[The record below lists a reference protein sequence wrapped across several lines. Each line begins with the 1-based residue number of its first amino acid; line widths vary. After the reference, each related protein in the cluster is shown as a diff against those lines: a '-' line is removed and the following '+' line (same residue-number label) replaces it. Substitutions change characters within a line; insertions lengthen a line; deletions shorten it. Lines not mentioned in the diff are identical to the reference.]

1 MEVCD
6 KVKAIVVSLYME
18 CRILMGARDI
28 SDVLI
33 MIVGGRLREHMT
45 KASKNSAGVILCA
58 GGILHIRVANNDCQ
72 SPGVQIHHN
81 SHAAFSAYGR
91 HLSKMSVEA
100 PIDRS

>member
-6 KVKAIVVSLYME
+6 KVKAVVVSLYME

-45 KASKNSAGVILCA
+45 KASKHSAGVILRA
-58 GGILHIRVANNDCQ
+58 GGILPIRDCQ
-72 SPGVQIHHN
+72 NAESRHMTTCTQP
-81 SHAAFSAYGR
+81 SA
-91 HLSKMSVEA
+91 HTV
-100 PIDRS
+100 PI

>member
-45 KASKNSAGVILCA
+45 KASKHSAGVILRA
-58 GGILHIRVANNDCQ
+58 GGILPIRVANNDCQ
-72 SPGVQIHHN
+72 NAESRHMTTCTQP
-81 SHAAFSAYGR
+81 SAHTVR
-91 HLSKMSVEA
+91 
-100 PIDRS
+100 I